1 MPATKLLPLQDEK
14 MHLKCIFCLI
24 SYIALCN
31 NNDMTGKELK
41 EWRQQYGLTQ
51 MELSKHL
58 GVTWSTVARWEIDYI
73 NIPPYLHLALAT
85 IGREL
90 NMKGGD
96 TKNALRKKA
105 KRKVGN

>member
-1 MPATKLLPLQDEK
+1 MPATKLLPLRVEK
-14 MHLKCIFCLI
+14 MNLGCIFCLI
-24 SYIALCN
+24 YYIALCN
-31 NNDMTGKELK
+31 NMVMTGKELK
-41 EWRQQYGLTQ
+41 EWRKQYDLTQ

-90 NMKGGD
+90 NVKGGD
-96 TKNALRKKA
+96 KDHALRKK
-105 KRKVGN
+105 KTRKVGN